1 MPKYYEMYGAWRRE
15 QQVGQDADTQV
26 DGINFDGADQP
37 LLENAAVAADSA
49 TADGDEVG
57 NEEDLDGESQVA
69 SQMPEMLQLISSL
82 TPEAAF
88 SAAASAAVAATSV
101 PSPATSGKGGSGGRS
116 GKGGKGGTAAMDAG
130 HKGGKGGSASARA
143 TPYGPHQDLADGQ
156 PLAMM
161 CMLGQDSQQP

>member
-26 DGINFDGADQP
+26 DGADLP
-37 LLENAAVAADSA
+37 VLENAAVAADSA

-82 TPEAAF
+82 TPEAALA
-88 SAAASAAVAATSV
+88 AAASAAVAAVSV

>member
-1 MPKYYEMYGAWRRE
+1 MPKYYEMYRAWRRE

-49 TADGDEVG
+49 EVG

-69 SQMPEMLQLISSL
+69 SQMPAGFLSHISSL
-82 TPEAAF
+82 TPEAVF

>member
-1 MPKYYEMYGAWRRE
+1 MPKYNEMYRAWRRE

-49 TADGDEVG
+49 EVG

-69 SQMPEMLQLISSL
+69 SQMPAGFLSHISSL
-82 TPEAAF
+82 TPEAVF

>member
-1 MPKYYEMYGAWRRE
+1 MPKYYEMYRAWRRE

-49 TADGDEVG
+49 EVG

-82 TPEAAF
+82 TPEAALA
-88 SAAASAAVAATSV
+88 AAASAAVAAVSV
-101 PSPATSGKGGSGGRS
+101 PSPATS